1 MARKTVI
8 TGGSGRL
15 GSTTVEAMIAAGY
28 EVLNLDAVP
37 PREKLCESW
46 TADLTRSGD
55 LFEALD
61 GADSV
66 IHLAA
71 YQSASEAADS
81 AVFGNNVTS
90 SYNVLRAAAQTASG
104 AW

>member
-15 GSTTVEAMIAAGY
+15 GSRTVEAMIAAGY

-46 TADLTRSGD
+46 TRRTSPGPATCSRRS
-55 LFEALD
+55 
-61 GADSV
+61 
-66 IHLAA
+66 
-71 YQSASEAADS
+71 
-81 AVFGNNVTS
+81 
-90 SYNVLRAAAQTASG
+90 TAPIR
-104 AW
+104 